1 MDSKSIEARRSEL
14 VERLHECIDEKVLR
28 GGTELALHKAEAAYE
43 MAHIAPPVPQPWP
56 ALAAYRLAHLL
67 MRKDAIDIDTLRRAD
82 RLFNEAS
89 QCDAL
94 GPVPLIY
101 RISAL
106 SRLKGAAMSADER
119 SEAEH
124 QLDQI
129 FDQAIQGIHR
139 MAFPSMRDQLHKT
152 DLQGHA
158 FNLLELAAYLLG
170 HPYRKLEGLAGFD
183 YFNPTKKGKWQIV
196 GHDVKQINMTA
207 EFARCEF
214 TARAKNSDGCLVI
227 ELNEHDAKWG
237 VSPCAPKDLKFVNHE
252 QAKLLVLSVLSPNL
266 PKNDFQRRIVGDYG
280 ANPAGRYRTTRKRAR
295 QEVQKLLANPQLEV
309 FHENMLNREIPLIGL
324 VDSSALR

>member
-14 VERLHECIDEKVLR
+14 VERLNECIDEKVLR
-28 GGTELALHKAEAAYE
+28 GGTELALRKAEAAYE
-43 MAHIAPPVPQPWP
+43 LAHIAPPVPQPWP

-89 QCDAL
+89 HCDAL

-106 SRLKGAAMSADER
+106 SRLKGAPMSADER

-129 FDQAIQGIHR
+129 FDKAIQGIHR
-139 MAFPSMRDQLHKT
+139 MAFPSMRDQLNKT

-158 FNLLELAAYLLG
+158 FNLLELASYLLG
-170 HPYRKLEGLAGFD
+170 HPYRKLEGSAGFD
-183 YFNPTKKGKWQIV
+183 YFDPTKTSKWRIV
-196 GHDVKQINMTA
+196 GHDVKHIDMTE

-214 TARAKNSDGCLVI
+214 ATRATNSERCLVI
-227 ELNEHDAKWG
+227 ELNEHDAKWS
-237 VSPCAPKDLKFVNHE
+237 VSPCAPQDLIDANHE
-252 QAKLLVLSVLSPNL
+252 QAKLLLLSVLSPKL
-266 PKNDFQRRIVGDYG
+266 PKADFERQVVGDDG
-280 ANPAGRYRTTRKRAR
+280 ADPAARYRQTKKRAIDAVR
-295 QEVQKLLANPQLEV
+295 ELLSNPQLEV
-309 FHENMLNREIPLIGL
+309 FHENALNREIPLIGL
-324 VDSSALR
+324 VHQSALR